1 MVYTLGEAAN
11 AVGKSKATI
20 SKAIKTGRISAQ
32 KQKNGSYQIDPAEL
46 HRVYP
51 PVSSTVE
58 SERLETPSETAEKL
72 RESIELELKLQAAE
86 KRIAELEEDR
96 EQWRQQATR
105 LLAHSGENRK
115 GFWARVFG
123 G

>member
-20 SKAIKTGRISAQ
+20 SKAIKNGRISAQ

-58 SERLETPSETAEKL
+58 SERLETPSETVGKL

-86 KRIAELEEDR
+86 KRIAELEDDR
-96 EQWRQQATR
+96 EHWRQQATR
-105 LLAHSGENRK
+105 LLSHSGEKPK